1 MIATVSRSLT
11 HVSSHS
17 GPHSGPQDSSEA
29 YEKGKA
35 LGHFIFP
42 LIKNYLVRDLF
53 SFDREEV
60 IFRSLR
66 KPISRSSYEDILQL
80 SYTGMPIL
88 LCKWIEDIILVT
100 TNWIESQEKATTILA
115 KKELISLTLNYNE
128 IHRKYT
134 QKEAD
139 ETNTIYLDSNS
150 NNQMN
155 ANAHSTSVDE
165 AFSFENSLG
174 KINVFFIFS
183 LLFQFVL

>member
-1 MIATVSRSLT
+1 MTSQ
-11 HVSSHS
+11 S
-17 GPHSGPQDSSEA
+17 GPHSGPQDSSDA

-80 SYTGMPIL
+80 SYTGMLPHSVID
-88 LCKWIEDIILVT
+88 WRYHLVT
-100 TNWIESQEKATTILA
+100 TNCIESQEKATTILA

-128 IHRKYT
+128 IHRKYMK
-134 QKEAD
+134 KEVD
-139 ETNTIYLDSNS
+139 ETIYLDS

-155 ANAHSTSVDE
+155 ANAHSTSIDE

-183 LLFQFVL
+183 LLFQFVLWKSELRISVTVTLC